1 MKKSYQKDLVA
12 RAISKSRYRQ
22 MLESLP
28 VHLFVIEYEA
38 GELVSSPDTQSQFFQ
53 IIVSGSIQIYYIR
66 SDGSRY
72 SLSVSERDGILGE
85 TAFFREDSREVFAEA
100 SERTVCLA
108 FDIRENRSELLANA
122 ELMRILAESLTGKI
136 EAIML
141 QNTALSLQER
151 VLSYMR
157 YRCENGNLK
166 GVEQAAFQLH
176 CSPRQLQRIL
186 NGFEADGSIR
196 KTGKGSYVLESDW

>member
-1 MKKSYQKDLVA
+1 MKKNYAKSVIA
-12 RAISKSRYRQ
+12 EAVSGSRYRQ
-22 MLESLP
+22 MLEALP
-28 VHLFVIEYEA
+28 VHLFVAEYDA
-38 GELVSSPDTQSQFFQ
+38 GELVSSPDTRNRLFQ

-72 SLSVSERDGILGE
+72 SLSVSERDEILGE
-85 TAFFREDSREVFAEA
+85 TAFFREESSEVFAEA
-100 SERTVCLA
+100 SEKTACLA
-108 FDIRENRSELLANA
+108 FDIRENRSELLGNA
-122 ELMRILAESLTGKI
+122 DLMRVLAESLTGKI

-157 YRCENGNLK
+157 YKCENGNLK
-166 GVEQAAFQLH
+166 GVEQSAFQLH

-186 NGFEADGSIR
+186 NAFEAEGSIR
-196 KTGKGSYVLESDW
+196 KAGKGSYVLKADS

>member
-1 MKKSYQKDLVA
+1 MKKTYQKDLVA
-12 RAISKSRYRQ
+12 RAISQSRYRQ
-22 MLESLP
+22 MLEALP
-28 VHLFVIEYEA
+28 VHLFVIEYEP
-38 GELVSSPDTQSQFFQ
+38 GEIVSSPDTRDRLFQ
-53 IIVSGSIQIYYIR
+53 IIVSGSIRIYYIR

-72 SLSVSERDGILGE
+72 SLSVSERDEILGE
-85 TAFFREDSREVFAEA
+85 TAFFRGESREVFAEA
-100 SERTVCLA
+100 SEKTACLA
-108 FDIRENRSELLANA
+108 FDICENRSELLGNA
-122 ELMRILAESLTGKI
+122 ELMRVLAESLTGKI

-186 NGFEADGSIR
+186 NAFEAEGLIR
-196 KTGKGSYVLESDW
+196 KTGKGSYLLESDS